1 MNKSKYLSILNEI
14 KEQGGSELGDNPN
27 ENVLIIDGLNTFI
40 RVFSV
45 IPTTNDDGTHI
56 GGIVGFLKSIG
67 YTINMFRPTR
77 CIIVFDGKGGS
88 SRRRKLYP
96 EYKAKRKTNIRLNRA
111 YGFDNIEHEREN
123 MIRQIRRTIDYLEYL
138 PITLLS
144 IDNVEAD
151 DIIAYASK
159 QVLTDSKVTIMS
171 SDKDFLQLVDDRIS
185 VWSPTKKKLYKKGGK
200 SAFGMLSV
208 KAGVD
213 NNPNPTAADRIVGAK
228 KNKKKMGMGGK
239 KMMKYK
245 KGGMKEENKM
255 MYGGKKK
262 MMKKGGKKMM
272 MGGKKK
278 MMDGGMM
285 KKYQSGGFLEPG
297 IPNIDDL

>member
-96 EYKAKRKTNIRLNRA
+96 EYKAKRKTNIRFN
-111 YGFDNIEHEREN
+111 
-123 MIRQIRRTIDYLEYL
+123 Q
-138 PITLLS
+138 
-144 IDNVEAD
+144 
-151 DIIAYASK
+151 
-159 QVLTDSKVTIMS
+159 
-171 SDKDFLQLVDDRIS
+171 S
-185 VWSPTKKKLYKKGGK
+185 VW
-200 SAFGMLSV
+200 V
-208 KAGVD
+208 
-213 NNPNPTAADRIVGAK
+213 
-228 KNKKKMGMGGK
+228 
-239 KMMKYK
+239 
-245 KGGMKEENKM
+245 
-255 MYGGKKK
+255 
-262 MMKKGGKKMM
+262 
-272 MGGKKK
+272 
-278 MMDGGMM
+278 
-285 KKYQSGGFLEPG
+285 
-297 IPNIDDL
+297 